1 MSQKS
6 EEIYFKSI
14 EESVGLKIP
23 KELILTLLRQINRYL
38 EILRCEEEIIDNF
51 EVRDNINNAE
61 MIITKLFLLI
71 AEPYEREKVVLFVT
85 IAEFLVLRDLVY
97 CNYSLPHLKV
107 KMAPHILKTY
117 KKFYDD
123 IESIFNMLEQA
134 EVKAYWDYI
143 RNYNTKDNTLH

>member
-23 KELILTLLRQINRYL
+23 KELILTLLRQINRCL

>member
-1 MSQKS
+1 M
-6 EEIYFKSI
+6 
-14 EESVGLKIP
+14 
-23 KELILTLLRQINRYL
+23 T
-38 EILRCEEEIIDNF
+38 LRCEEEIIDNF

>member
-123 IESIFNMLEQA
+123 IESIFGMLEQA

-143 RNYNTKDNTLH
+143 INYNTKGNTLH

>member
-143 RNYNTKDNTLH
+143 RNL